1 MSTAALDPKAFS
13 YISKLV
19 RDRSAIV
26 LETGKAYLVESR
38 LSPLA
43 REHGLD
49 TIEMLVAE
57 LQKPNSQ
64 LLTQKV
70 VEAMTTNETSFFRDL
85 HPFHALRTSILPKL
99 MEQKSR
105 ERTLS
110 IWSNACSSGQEA
122 FSVAMV
128 IKEHFPELA
137 NWRIRMV
144 ASDLCSGILARAKA
158 GIFNQ
163 TEINRGLPM
172 PLLLKYFTRD
182 GMHWKVSD
190 EILRMVE
197 FREINLIDPFPP
209 NLGTMDIVFLRNVL
223 IYFSTEAKTQI
234 LQRVRST
241 IANHG
246 YLFLGAAETTMNLN
260 VSFEREQIG
269 SAVCYRPV

>member
-85 HPFHALRTSILPKL
+85 HPF
-99 MEQKSR
+99 
-105 ERTLS
+105 
-110 IWSNACSSGQEA
+110 
-122 FSVAMV
+122 
-128 IKEHFPELA
+128 
-137 NWRIRMV
+137 
-144 ASDLCSGILARAKA
+144 
-158 GIFNQ
+158 
-163 TEINRGLPM
+163 M
-172 PLLLKYFTRD
+172 P
-182 GMHWKVSD
+182 
-190 EILRMVE
+190 
-197 FREINLIDPFPP
+197 
-209 NLGTMDIVFLRNVL
+209 
-223 IYFSTEAKTQI
+223 
-234 LQRVRST
+234 
-241 IANHG
+241 
-246 YLFLGAAETTMNLN
+246 
-260 VSFEREQIG
+260 
-269 SAVCYRPV
+269 